1 MEHWN
6 SYWQQENHLPIVTS
20 PPAILYGGTHHEPL
34 ASIGMSC
41 FLDAVKTKFKENFSI
56 IDYGCGA
63 GILGNFISSRLQN
76 FSYIG
81 LEPNSQHGQERIDL
95 GRKYFNDPRIQ
106 FGFTNEFSNIKDNKV
121 DTIILISVFTHMI
134 FDDIKLILDSL
145 IQIFDSNPNC
155 TIVFSCFI
163 DETSKTL
170 YHQPHIWER
179 FYGESYIT
187 LTELETYCNENNIL
201 LEKHMDFIAQGGYI
215 HQIFKI
221 NKLNKL

>member
-1 MEHWN
+1 MEHWT
-6 SYWQQENHLPIVTS
+6 SYWQQEKHTPIVAS

-41 FLDAVKTKFKENFSI
+41 FLDAIKYKFKEGISI

-63 GILGNFISSRLQN
+63 GILSNFISSRLET
-76 FSYIG
+76 FSYVG
-81 LEPNSQHGQERIDL
+81 LEPKSQHGQERIAL
-95 GRKYFNDPRIQ
+95 GREYFNDPRIL
-106 FGFTNEFSNIKDNKV
+106 FGFTDDFLNIKDNKV
-121 DTIILISVFTHMI
+121 DAIILISVFTHMI
-134 FDDIKLILDSL
+134 FDDIKHVLDNL
-145 IQIFDSNPNC
+145 FQVFMSNPEC

-163 DETSKTL
+163 SDTAKIV

-187 LTELETYCNENNIL
+187 LVDLQTYCDEHNVN
-201 LEKHMDFIAQGGYI
+201 LEKHTEFIAQGGYI

-221 NKLNKL
+221 NKL